1 MIIKIMQIS
10 KISVCPKFWR
20 DWKNICK
27 KHKGKELISWY
38 SPSEFALLDDES
50 KIDSIVMLKS
60 IKNMVT
66 NAIGDGLINIHASL
80 YDRQTFLSLGW
91 TIYKMRWAIDN
102 KGKRSGL
109 RIIFCANEGHVLFA
123 FIATKNDCD
132 DERQLESEFL
142 RRIKEYFSV

>member
-1 MIIKIMQIS
+1 MQIS
-10 KISVCPKFWR
+10 KISVHHKFWR
-20 DWKNICK
+20 DWKDICK

-38 SPSEFALLDDES
+38 APSEFTQLDDEA
-50 KIDSIVMLKS
+50 KMDSIVMLKS
-60 IKNMVT
+60 IKNMVVNAT
-66 NAIGDGLINIHASL
+66 NDGLINMHASL
-80 YDRQTFLSLGW
+80 YDRQPFLNSGW

-102 KGKRSGL
+102 KGKRGGL
-109 RIIFCANEGHVLFA
+109 RIIFCINEGHVLFT